1 MKNRNIVRLSLY
13 VILAI
18 LSMHI
23 NSCKKDNENTV
34 KDITDGDG
42 NVYTTVTIGT
52 QVWLNE
58 NLKTTRYRNG
68 DIIGTTSPAT
78 LDIRGESEPKYQWV
92 YNGNEDNAATYG
104 RLYTWY
110 VITDSRGLCPAGW
123 HIPSNTEWGILDSF
137 LGGGNLSGGK
147 LKEAGTSHW
156 LSPNIGADNST
167 GFTALPGGLRF
178 SDGTFSDMA
187 IICTM
192 WSSSE
197 FDIQF
202 PYLCDLYALAGYL
215 NRYYGYGKSF
225 GFSVRC
231 LKN

>member
-23 NSCKKDNENTV
+23 NSCTKDNDNTV

-42 NVYTTVTIGT
+42 NIYTTVTIGT

-92 YNGNEDNAATYG
+92 YNGDEDNAATYG

-167 GFTALPGGLRF
+167 GFTALPGGF
-178 SDGTFSDMA
+178 T
-187 IICTM
+187 
-192 WSSSE
+192 
-197 FDIQF
+197 IQRWQF
-202 PYLCDLYALAGYL
+202 
-215 NRYYGYGKSF
+215 F
-225 GFSVRC
+225 
-231 LKN
+231 